1 LACCVGQLLVVL
13 DGTIMNVALPVI
25 QGALHFD
32 ANSLQWVINAFT
44 VPMAGLLLL
53 SGRMVD
59 LFSRRAIFLTGVAL
73 FTAGSLVGGLA
84 GTATLL
90 IVARA
95 SQGIGMAMVAPATL
109 SVLSTT
115 FTEPKARAKAFGLW
129 GAAAG
134 SGGALGVLA
143 GGIITDWLS
152 WRWVLLVNVPV
163 GIGLFIVAAMSVTSL
178 PAHPGR
184 QRLDVAGAV
193 AVTLGIAA
201 LVFGIA
207 QGSRSGWG
215 SPVTLISLGLGVV
228 ALAFFVF
235 DQAKL
240 AEQPLMPLS
249 IFRNR
254 AVAAGNLALLCVGA
268 AMVSTF
274 YFLTLLMQLV
284 LHYSPLRTGLA
295 YLPLS
300 VSTIIGAT
308 VLAGILGKLGTR
320 IGLLVGQVVAIAGL
334 IWLSFAGADASYA
347 ANLLGPSMVFGVG
360 VGLMI
365 TSAANAATA
374 GVEERQQGLASGLV
388 TVSQTVGAAA
398 GLAVLVGIA
407 NAHSTDVAASG
418 ASPPEAL
425 AAGYDRGF
433 VAAALLLVLGFA
445 AAIMVP
451 NQVQAPAGD
460 KATGSKAAGNKATGS
475 KAAGSKATRPTQR
488 EKVRSSR

>member
-1 LACCVGQLLVVL
+1 
-13 DGTIMNVALPVI
+13 
-25 QGALHFD
+25 
-32 ANSLQWVINAFT
+32 
-44 VPMAGLLLL
+44 
-53 SGRMVD
+53 MVD
-59 LFSRRAIFLTGVAL
+59 LFSRRAIFLSGVGL
-73 FTAGSLVGGLA
+73 FTAGSLLGGLA
-84 GTATLL
+84 GTAPLL

-95 SQGIGMAMVAPATL
+95 AQGVGMAMVAPATL

-163 GIGLFIVAAMSVTSL
+163 GIGLFIVAAMSITTL

-184 QRLDVAGAV
+184 RRLDVAGAI
-193 AVTLGIAA
+193 AVTVGIAA

-207 QGSRSGWG
+207 EGGRNGWG
-215 SPVTLISLGLGVV
+215 SPITLISLGLGVV
-228 ALAFFVF
+228 ALAFFVY
-235 DQAKL
+235 DQARL
-240 AEQPLMPLS
+240 ADQPLMPLS

-254 AVAAGNLALLCVGA
+254 AVAAGNLALLCFGA
-268 AMVSTF
+268 AVVSTF
-274 YFLTLLMQLV
+274 YFLTLLMQVV

-300 VSTIIGAT
+300 VSTIVGAT
-308 VLAGILGKLGTR
+308 VLAGVLGRFGPR
-320 IGLLVGQVVAIAGL
+320 IGLLIGQVVAIVGL
-334 IWLSFAGADASYA
+334 VWLSFAGADATYGA
-347 ANLLGPSMVFGVG
+347 DLLGPSVVFGVG
-360 VGLMI
+360 VGLMV

-374 GVEERQQGLASGLV
+374 GVEESRQGLASGLV

-407 NAHSTDVAASG
+407 NAHTAAVATTG
-418 ASPPEAL
+418 AAQPEAL

-433 VAAALLLVLGFA
+433 IAAAVVLVLGVVAAVMIPKQRPA
-445 AAIMVP
+445 AA
-451 NQVQAPAGD
+451 
-460 KATGSKAAGNKATGS
+460 TEKAAE
-475 KAAGSKATRPTQR
+475 R
-488 EKVRSSR
+488 EKVRAGR

>member
-1 LACCVGQLLVVL
+1 MNDSRSPAPAGQSPPRAGLILLACCVGQLLVVL
-13 DGTIMNVALPVI
+13 DSTIMNVALPVI

-59 LFSRRAIFLTGVAL
+59 LFSRRAIFLSGVAV
-73 FTAGSLVGGLA
+73 FTIGSLLGGLA
-84 GTATLL
+84 GNATLL

-95 SQGIGMAMVAPATL
+95 AQGVGMAMVAPATL

-163 GIGLFIVAAMSVTSL
+163 GIGLFIVAAMSITTL

-184 QRLDVAGAV
+184 RRLDVAGAV

-201 LVFGIA
+201 VVFGIA
-207 QGSRSGWG
+207 QGGRSGWD
-215 SPVTLISLGLGVV
+215 SPATLISLGLGVV
-228 ALAFFVF
+228 ALAFFVY
-235 DQAKL
+235 DQARL
-240 AEQPLMPLS
+240 AEQPLVPLS

-254 AVAAGNLALLCVGA
+254 SVAAGNLALLCVGA

-274 YFLTLLMQLV
+274 YFLTLLMQVV

-300 VSTIIGAT
+300 VSTMLGAT
-308 VLAGILGKLGTR
+308 VLAGVLGRFGTR
-320 IGLLVGQVVAIAGL
+320 IGLLAGQVVAIVGL
-334 IWLSFAGADASYA
+334 VWLSFAGADATYVA
-347 ANLLGPSMVFGVG
+347 DLLGPSVVFGIG

-365 TSAANAATA
+365 TTAANAATA

-407 NAHSTDVAASG
+407 NSHTADLAAG
-418 ASPPEAL
+418 GMAPPEAL

-433 VAAALLLVLGFA
+433 IAAAVLLGLGFIA
-445 AAIMVP
+445 ATLTP
-451 NQVQAPAGD
+451 KKAPVAPQPAED
-460 KATGSKAAGNKATGS
+460 A
-475 KAAGSKATRPTQR
+475 RER
-488 EKVRSSR
+488 EKVRAGR